1 MATSPGI
8 WSHSYVAFSGDSE
21 GWEQVGEDEEVADLL
36 TEVAQLERAAL
47 GLSADVDAD
56 EGSESHRVHVGEV
69 GEVEDDALV
78 SGKELGDRKVEE
90 IGVTGQQFAVTAD

>member
-1 MATSPGI
+1 VVFAG
-8 WSHSYVAFSGDSE
+8 E
-21 GWEQVGEDEEVADLL
+21 GEDGEQVGEDEEVADLL
-36 TEVAQLERAAL
+36 VEAAEL
-47 GLSADVDAD
+47 DRGTATFRVNVKADDGA
-56 EGSESHRVHVGEV
+56 ESHGVHVGEV